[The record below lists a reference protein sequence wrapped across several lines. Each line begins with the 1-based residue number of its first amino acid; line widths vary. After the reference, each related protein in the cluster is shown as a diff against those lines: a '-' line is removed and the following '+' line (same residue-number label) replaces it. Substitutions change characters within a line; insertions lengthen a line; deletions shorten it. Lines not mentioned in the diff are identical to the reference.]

1 MASRTAEGKHTTRF
15 IILTKGYEGLVWTRS
30 ISMPGFYATKEEA
43 QNAIREKQEW
53 FPEYHSKFA
62 RSKATSYARQWLSAT
77 SQDSGSTPLASTG

>member
-43 QNAIREKQEW
+43 QNAIREKQDW
-53 FPEYHSKFA
+53 FPGVPFKV
-62 RSKATSYARQWLSAT
+62 RQK
-77 SQDSGSTPLASTG
+77 